1 MLPESYRPG
10 MTMVWSFVPVALVFG
25 ITPGPDVA
33 LALRSSLAHGIAHGV
48 AVALGAAAGSL
59 AWGIAAAAGV
69 ATFIIRVPAAFE
81 ILRWAGAIYLGLL
94 GMQAIVTAGAWLAPG
109 DSGTSPASA
118 PVPKAFWTG
127 LIADLLN
134 PKMGIFYLAVIPQF
148 IPEDGPVFAWAM
160 VLMAIEFVIAIICLS
175 TYALLASSARRL
187 LTRGA
192 VATWMERVLGAVLL
206 GLGVRVAI
214 G

>member
-48 AVALGAAAGSL
+48 ATGSL

-69 ATFIIRVPAAFE
+69 ATFIIRIPAAFD

-94 GMQAIVTAGAWLAPG
+94 GMRAIITAGAWLAPG

>member
-1 MLPESYRPG
+1 
-10 MTMVWSFVPVALVFG
+10 
-25 ITPGPDVA
+25 
-33 LALRSSLAHGIAHGV
+33 
-48 AVALGAAAGSL
+48 
-59 AWGIAAAAGV
+59 
-69 ATFIIRVPAAFE
+69 
-81 ILRWAGAIYLGLL
+81 
-94 GMQAIVTAGAWLAPG
+94 MQAIVTAGARLAPG

-160 VLMAIEFVIAIICLS
+160 VPMAIEFVIAIICLS

>member
-1 MLPESYRPG
+1 
-10 MTMVWSFVPVALVFG
+10 MTTIWAYIPVALVFG
-25 ITPGPDVA
+25 ITPGPDAA
-33 LALRSSLAHGIAHGV
+33 LALRSSLAHGVRHGAV
-48 AVALGAAAGSL
+48 VALGAATGSL

-69 ATFIIRVPAAFE
+69 ATFVTRVPAAFE
-81 ILRWAGAIYLGLL
+81 ILRWAGAIYLGCL
-94 GMQAIVTAGAWLAPG
+94 GVQSIVTAGTWAVPAG
-109 DSGTSPASA
+109 AEGTTAAA
-118 PVPKAFWTG
+118 PVSTAFWTG

-134 PKMGIFYLAVIPQF
+134 PKMGVFYLAVIPQF

-187 LTRGA
+187 LARGA
-192 VATWMERVLGAVLL
+192 VATWMERILGVVLL